1 LLVATGILLSRVAGL
16 VRGRVFGHYFG
27 DSDVSDAFQAA
38 LRIPNFLQNLFGEGV
53 LSASFIP
60 VYAQLLARR
69 SEAEARRVAYAV
81 FSLLALTASGLVLI
95 GVLTTPWLITLIA
108 PGFPGEKRE
117 LTIRLVRIL
126 FPGAGLL
133 VLSAWCLG
141 VLNSH
146 RRFLI
151 SYTAPVLWNLAIIG
165 ALLLFRTSAQEQ
177 LAVYAAW
184 GAVVGSALQ
193 LGVQLPGVLSLLG
206 GLRPVFDTAS
216 VHVRTVTS
224 NFVPVF
230 IGRGVVQLSAY
241 VDTLLASFLPSGAVA
256 QLAYAQALSLLP
268 VSLFGMSVSAA
279 ELPAMSSAIGDEG
292 EVAAYLRGR
301 LSRGLRR
308 IALFVVPSA
317 VLFLVLGDVV
327 AAAVYQSGRFT
338 RDVTIHVWAILAGS
352 AVGLL
357 ATTLG
362 RLYASTYYAMRDT
375 RTPLRF
381 ALIRVVLTTALGY
394 LFAFP
399 LPRAL
404 GISPRWGVAGLTASA
419 GIAGW
424 VEFLMLRHTL
434 NRRIGPTGLDRG
446 YLIRLW
452 ATSVVAAGIAW
463 LVKRELHDV
472 PHPLVV
478 SLLVLAVYATAFVV
492 ATLALGV
499 PEARQLVRGALARL
513 GLGIR

>member
-1 LLVATGILLSRVAGL
+1 
-16 VRGRVFGHYFG
+16 
-27 DSDVSDAFQAA
+27 
-38 LRIPNFLQNLFGEGV
+38 
-53 LSASFIP
+53 
-60 VYAQLLARR
+60 
-69 SEAEARRVAYAV
+69 
-81 FSLLALTASGLVLI
+81 
-95 GVLTTPWLITLIA
+95 
-108 PGFPGEKRE
+108 
-117 LTIRLVRIL
+117 
-126 FPGAGLL
+126 
-133 VLSAWCLG
+133 
-141 VLNSH
+141 
-146 RRFLI
+146 
-151 SYTAPVLWNLAIIG
+151 
-165 ALLLFRTSAQEQ
+165 
-177 LAVYAAW
+177 
-184 GAVVGSALQ
+184 
-193 LGVQLPGVLSLLG
+193 
-206 GLRPVFDTAS
+206 
-216 VHVRTVTS
+216 
-224 NFVPVF
+224 
-230 IGRGVVQLSAY
+230 
-241 VDTLLASFLPSGAVA
+241 
-256 QLAYAQALSLLP
+256 
-268 VSLFGMSVSAA
+268 
-279 ELPAMSSAIGDEG
+279 
-292 EVAAYLRGR
+292 
-301 LSRGLRR
+301 
-308 IALFVVPSA
+308 
-317 VLFLVLGDVV
+317 V

-463 LVKRELHDV
+463 LVKRALLDV

-478 SLLVLAVYATAFVV
+478 SLLILAVYATAFVG

-499 PEARQLVRGALARL
+499 PEARQLVRGALSRL
-513 GLGIR
+513 GLGVR